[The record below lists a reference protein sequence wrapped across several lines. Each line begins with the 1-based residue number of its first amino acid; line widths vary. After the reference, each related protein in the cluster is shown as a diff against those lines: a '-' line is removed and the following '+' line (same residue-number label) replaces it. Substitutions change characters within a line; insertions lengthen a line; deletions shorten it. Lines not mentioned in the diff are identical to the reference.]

1 MIGAIIGL
9 IAGMSR
15 AAGDDPLQAQKNFAR
30 EQEWKAAAAAM
41 HKTGVDTRNGI
52 AAGVMDSSSKSMNA
66 IFAGAKDISY

>member
-15 AAGDDPLQAQKNFAR
+15 AAGDDHLQAQKNFAR

-66 IFAGAKDISY
+66 IFAGAKAISY

>member
-66 IFAGAKDISY
+66 TFAGAKAISY

>member
-1 MIGAIIGL
+1 MFTEIVRFF
-9 IAGMSR
+9 AGMSR

-66 IFAGAKDISY
+66 IFAGAKAISY

>member
-41 HKTGVDTRNGI
+41 HKTGVDTRKGI

-66 IFAGAKDISY
+66 IFAGAKAISY

>member
-1 MIGAIIGL
+1 MIGEIIGL

-15 AAGDDPLQAQKNFAR
+15 GAGDDPLQAQKNFAR

-52 AAGVMDSSSKSMNA
+52 AAGVMDSSSKSMSA
-66 IFAGAKDISY
+66 IFAGAKAISY